1 MNILIVDDEYYIV
14 QGIAKI
20 ISESFTE
27 FDCIYEAYSTEQ
39 AKRIIEKESI
49 DILITD
55 IEMPRENGLSLVSWI
70 YSNAYPIIC
79 MILSGHQRF
88 DYAQKALK
96 FHCVSYVLKPVD
108 KIQLCD
114 EIRHALDLIQNRPSQ
129 KAAASNPSD
138 ISIKADPSSTVE
150 DEDFV
155 FRVRTYIYSNLSN
168 PDLNRSSIA
177 EYLHMSPDYLS
188 YVFHQKFN
196 QTLNAYITF
205 MRIDKAK
212 ELLKRTSWGM
222 DVIAEKTGFSSSSYF
237 HKQFKKISGITPQQ
251 YRSE

>member
-1 MNILIVDDEYYIV
+1 M
-14 QGIAKI
+14 KI

-27 FDCIYEAYSTEQ
+27 FDCIYQAYSTEQ
-39 AKRIIEKESI
+39 AKRIIEKESM

-55 IEMPRENGLSLVSWI
+55 IEMPKETGLSLVFWI

-96 FHCVSYVLKPVD
+96 LHCASYVLKPID
-108 KIQLCD
+108 KTQLCD
-114 EIRHALDLIQNRPSQ
+114 EIRHALELKQNQSHQ
-129 KAAASNPSD
+129 ESAAS
-138 ISIKADPSSTVE
+138 ISSIAPAKTAQDQLAE
-150 DEDFV
+150 DENFI
-155 FRVRTYIYSNLSN
+155 FRVRTYIYSNLSD

-196 QTLNAYITF
+196 QTLSAYITS

-212 ELLKRTSWGM
+212 ELLERTNWGM
-222 DVIAEKTGFSSSSYF
+222 DIIAEKLDFPAAPTFINNS
-237 HKQFKKISGITPQQ
+237 KK
-251 YRSE
+251 

>member
-1 MNILIVDDEYYIV
+1 MNILVVDDEYYIV
-14 QGIAKI
+14 QGIVKI

-27 FDCIYEAYSTEQ
+27 FDRIYEAYSAEQ
-39 AKRIIEKESI
+39 AKRITEKESI

-96 FHCVSYVLKPVD
+96 LHCASYVLKPVD
-108 KIQLCD
+108 KTQLCG
-114 EIRHALDLIQNRPSQ
+114 ELRHALELVQKQATIPTIPQTETDQIQPV
-129 KAAASNPSD
+129 
-138 ISIKADPSSTVE
+138 AD
-150 DEDFV
+150 DDFV
-155 FRVRTYIYSNLSN
+155 FRVRTYIYSNLSD

-177 EYLHMSPDYLS
+177 EYLHMNPDYLS
-188 YVFHQKFN
+188 YVFHQKFD
-196 QTLNAYITF
+196 QTLNAYITS

-212 ELLKRTSWGM
+212 ELLERTNWGL
-222 DVIAEKTGFSSSSYF
+222 DIIAEKTGFSSSSYF
-237 HKQFKKISGITPQQ
+237 HKQFKKITGITPQQ

>member
-14 QGIAKI
+14 QGITKI

-96 FHCVSYVLKPVD
+96 LHCASYVLKPVD
-108 KIQLCD
+108 KMQLCD
-114 EIRHALDLIQNRPSQ
+114 EIQHALDLLQNQAHQRS
-129 KAAASNPSD
+129 AAA
-138 ISIKADPSSTVE
+138 ISSIAPAETDQAQPAE

-155 FRVRTYIYSNLSN
+155 FRVRTYIYSNLSD

-196 QTLNAYITF
+196 QTLNAYITS

-212 ELLKRTSWGM
+212 ELLERTNWGM

-237 HKQFKKISGITPQQ
+237 HKQFKKITGITPQQ

>member
-14 QGIAKI
+14 QGISKI
-20 ISESFTE
+20 ISEAFSE
-27 FDCIYEAYSTEQ
+27 FNNIYEAYSAEQ

-55 IEMPRENGLSLVSWI
+55 IEMPRENGLSLVSWT

-79 MILSGHQRF
+79 IILSGHQRF

-96 FHCVSYVLKPVD
+96 LHCVSYVLKPVD
-108 KIQLCD
+108 KMQLCD
-114 EIRHALDLIQNRPSQ
+114 EIHHALNLLQNQAHQRS
-129 KAAASNPSD
+129 AVS
-138 ISIKADPSSTVE
+138 ISSITPAETDQAQPAE
-150 DEDFV
+150 DKDFV
-155 FRVRTYIYSNLSN
+155 FRVRTYIYSNLSD

-188 YVFHQKFN
+188 YVFHQKFS
-196 QTLNAYITF
+196 QTLNAYITS

-212 ELLKRTSWGM
+212 ELLERTNWGL
-222 DVIAEKTGFSSSSYF
+222 DIIAEKTGFSSSSYF
-237 HKQFKKISGITPQQ
+237 HRQFKKITGITPQQ